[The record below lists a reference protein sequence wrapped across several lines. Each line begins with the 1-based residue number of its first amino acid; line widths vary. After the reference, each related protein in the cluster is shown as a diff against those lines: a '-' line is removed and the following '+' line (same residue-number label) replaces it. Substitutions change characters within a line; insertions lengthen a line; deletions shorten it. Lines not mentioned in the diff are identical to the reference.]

1 MDVLQFSESISPKEV
16 SMRALH
22 ETMTQ
27 KLKTIRHDA
36 TIQEMA
42 RRMKDEKVGSLLVER
57 GGQVVAIVTETDIV
71 RKAVAKGADL
81 GKETVESIM
90 STPVASIDIR
100 RTPQDAHDMMADLGV
115 RHLAVTDAGK
125 IVGLLSVR
133 DLLVYFKRVS
143 EPRITQD

>member
-1 MDVLQFSESISPKEV
+1 MLALQ
-16 SMRALH
+16 A
-22 ETMTQ
+22 TMTRN
-27 KLKTIRHDA
+27 LKTIRHDA
-36 TIQEMA
+36 TIQETA
-42 RRMKDEKVGSLLVER
+42 RRMKEEKVGSLLVER
-57 GGQVVAIVTETDIV
+57 GGQIVAIVTETDIV

-81 GKETVESIM
+81 GKERVETIM
-90 STPVASIDIR
+90 STPVAAIEIQ

-115 RHLAVTDAGK
+115 RHLAVTDKGK

>member
-1 MDVLQFSESISPKEV
+1 MLALQ
-16 SMRALH
+16 
-22 ETMTQ
+22 ETMTRN
-27 KLKTIRHDA
+27 LKTIRHDA
-36 TIQEMA
+36 TVQEA
-42 RRMKDEKVGSLLVER
+42 AQRMKDDKVGSLLVDR

-81 GKETVESIM
+81 GKEKVEAIM
-90 STPVASIDIR
+90 SSPIASIEIQ

-115 RHLAVTDAGK
+115 RHLAVTDKGK

-143 EPRITQD
+143 EPKITQD

>member
-1 MDVLQFSESISPKEV
+1 MQ
-16 SMRALH
+16 A
-22 ETMTQ
+22 
-27 KLKTIRHDA
+27 
-36 TIQEMA
+36 
-42 RRMKDEKVGSLLVER
+42 EKVGSLLVER
-57 GGQVVAIVTETDIV
+57 GGQIVGIVTETDIV

-81 GKETVESIM
+81 GKEKVEAIM
-90 STPVASIDIR
+90 SAPVASIDIH

>member
-1 MDVLQFSESISPKEV
+1 MLALQ
-16 SMRALH
+16 A
-22 ETMTQ
+22 TMTRN
-27 KLKTIRHDA
+27 LKTIRHDA
-36 TIQEMA
+36 TIQEAA
-42 RRMKDEKVGSLLVER
+42 RRMKEARVGSLLGDR

-81 GKETVESIM
+81 GKEKVEGIM
-90 STPVASIDIR
+90 SSPVASIEIQ

-115 RHLAVTDAGK
+115 RHLAVTDKGK

-143 EPRITQD
+143 EPKITQD